1 MFWLAVLKVIFWN
14 VVPVMVALGLLY
26 ELEKRL

>member
-14 VVPVMVALGLLY
+14 VVPVMAALGIMYLY
-26 ELEKRL
+26 EKQL